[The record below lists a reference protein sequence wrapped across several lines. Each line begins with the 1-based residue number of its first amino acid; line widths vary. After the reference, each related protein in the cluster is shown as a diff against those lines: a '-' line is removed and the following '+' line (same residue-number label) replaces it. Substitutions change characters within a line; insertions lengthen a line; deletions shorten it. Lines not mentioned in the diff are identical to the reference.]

1 MFNSGGGRI
10 ENKKIYTQE
19 RKKTMK
25 KVTSLLLALVMALA
39 LAVPAFAVE
48 LGGKEVSGDASQN
61 VTVDYSKTPD
71 DATHTYFVTVN
82 WGAAPKFTYNYKGT
96 MYVWQPGTLNYK
108 ADGETGTEGWNET
121 SKNVSL
127 TVENKSDMVVKC
139 AVSVAPDAS
148 QTDGLQLTYAQTTP
162 ANTQAAAA
170 ITIESGKTA
179 ADYTAEGVGKATT
192 CDLSGTISVSG
203 KPTAN
208 TSTLGSITLTLS
220 K

>member
-1 MFNSGGGRI
+1 M
-10 ENKKIYTQE
+10 KKI
-19 RKKTMK
+19 
-25 KVTSLLLALVMALA
+25 TSLLLALVMALA
-39 LAVPAFAVE
+39 LAVPAFAAGDE
-48 LGGKEVSGDASQN
+48 IQPEGKNGTQD
-61 VTVDYSKTPD
+61 VTAEYTKTPD
-71 DATHTYFVTVN
+71 DATHTYFVTVK
-82 WGAAPKFTYNYKGT
+82 WGTAPKFTYNYKGT
-96 MYVWQPGTLNYK
+96 MYVWQPGTLNYTVG
-108 ADGETGTEGWNET
+108 GETGTEGWKET
-121 SKNVSL
+121 SKDVSL

-148 QTDGLQLTYAQTTP
+148 QKDGLQLTYAQTTP

-179 ADYTAEGVGKATT
+179 ADYTAEGVGKAIT

-208 TSTLGSITLTLS
+208 TPTLGTITLTLT